1 MTAAPGLPAGAL
13 GLCVLRV
20 DGVVGSV
27 VKQEAGWNHH
37 GA

>member
-1 MTAAPGLPAGAL
+1 MRAAPGLPARAF

-20 DGVVGSV
+20 DGVVGSL